1 MSILSMFRHVQCAA
15 RASRLGRAALAGL
28 MAILALLAPAVVQAG
43 ALRIIPT
50 GSDIPTYVDTS
61 TIARRGGSVD
71 LVYITD
77 YRTASDQYNGE
88 VRFRSE
94 ATTIS
99 IDCTKKIYAI
109 KAVKGY
115 TERAAG
121 GTLTESRTAQGDEA
135 KPLPVDTGTII
146 DHVRKFACNTKA

>member
-1 MSILSMFRHVQCAA
+1 MSILSMFRNVHGAA
-15 RASRLGRAALAGL
+15 RTSQLGRAALAGS
-28 MAILALLAPAVVQAG
+28 MAILALLASAAVQAG

-61 TIARRGGSVD
+61 TVARRSGSVD

-94 ATTIS
+94 ATTVS
-99 IDCTKKIYAI
+99 IDCTRKTYAI
-109 KAVKGY
+109 KSVKGY
-115 TERAAG
+115 TDRAAG
-121 GTLTESRTAQGDEA
+121 GTLTESRTVMGDEA
-135 KPLPVDTGTII
+135 KPAPVDSGTII
-146 DHVRKFACNTKA
+146 DHVRKFACNSKV